1 MCIEKSESLQ
11 RMQTTMQASVP
22 KEEADIGQSVDA
34 EYYKH
39 G

>member
-1 MCIEKSESLQ
+1 MCIENFESLQ

-22 KEEADIGQSVDA
+22 KKEADIGQSVDA